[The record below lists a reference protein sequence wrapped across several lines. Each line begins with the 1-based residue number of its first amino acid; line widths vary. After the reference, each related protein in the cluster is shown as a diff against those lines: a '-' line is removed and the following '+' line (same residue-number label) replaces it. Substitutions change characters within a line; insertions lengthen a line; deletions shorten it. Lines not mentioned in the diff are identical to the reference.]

1 MVVQIR
7 ACLKHMNYQEHSSI
21 KYEAQIVI
29 FQNGS
34 SFLIGENHLDNYKTT
49 IVPDRAQ
56 AMQRQYAS
64 TAS

>member
-1 MVVQIR
+1 M
-7 ACLKHMNYQEHSSI
+7 